1 LTLAHGGPKLHT
13 MAGKDSKKSE
23 KFKMTFPAKIVGE
36 PIMTKLSHDF
46 GVSYNMIRGRITDK
60 GAWLDVELL
69 GLKKNIERALAFLA
83 ERGVT
88 IAPLEG

>member
-1 LTLAHGGPKLHT
+1 
-13 MAGKDSKKSE
+13 MAKESRKSE

-69 GLKKNIERALAFLA
+69 GAKKNIDRALDFLK

-88 IAPLEG
+88 IAPLEA

>member
-1 LTLAHGGPKLHT
+1 MTA
-13 MAGKDSKKSE
+13 KDSKKSE
-23 KFKMTFPAKIVGE
+23 KFKMTVPAKIVGE

-69 GLKKNIERALAFLA
+69 GTAKNIERARVFLK

-88 IAPLEG
+88 VSPLDA

>member
-1 LTLAHGGPKLHT
+1 MTSKE
-13 MAGKDSKKSE
+13 SKKSE

-69 GLKKNIERALAFLA
+69 GAKKNIDHALDFLK

-88 IAPLEG
+88 ISPLE

>member
-1 LTLAHGGPKLHT
+1 
-13 MAGKDSKKSE
+13 MASKESKRSE
-23 KFKMTFPAKIVGE
+23 KFKLTFPAKIVGE

-69 GLKKNIERALAFLA
+69 GAKKNIERALVFLG

-88 IAPLEG
+88 VSPLEA